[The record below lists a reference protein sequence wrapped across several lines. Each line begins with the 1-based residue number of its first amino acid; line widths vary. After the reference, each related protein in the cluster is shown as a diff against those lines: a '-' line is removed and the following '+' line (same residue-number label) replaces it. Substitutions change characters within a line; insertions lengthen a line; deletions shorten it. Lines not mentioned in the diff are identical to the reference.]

1 MEEKKEI
8 YGKDVRKGRKD
19 RTQQETEEKKK
30 DA

>member
-8 YGKDVRKGRKD
+8 YGEDVRKGRKD
-19 RTQQETEEKKK
+19 RKQQETEEKKK